1 MWGRKKM
8 QKTQTA
14 GDMPALRHG
23 LRSSVAL
30 ISGEDPGEF
39 EILRDGMVDELRPVG
54 MLEHELVERV
64 VSCTWRLRRI
74 GLLEAEALDELAER
88 AYQSRIVRL
97 SRVRLIPFADEGTDH
112 GQPELP
118 MAPGVGRARR
128 PENSIGRAL
137 ADESADRAL
146 NVLRR
151 YESSLDRNLA
161 SALAQLERVQA
172 GRKRDAGAEGK
183 DCKDSE
189 GCKGCRDAPAMNGK
203 DCKDSGG
210 CKGRP
215 DAPAMNGEDC
225 KDSEGCKGRPDAP
238 AMTGR
243 DCEGSEGC
251 KGRPDPDHGVRVLNA
266 PAKAAVEPA
275 ATSPKAHSCLLQ
287 PTSKVFNWDD
297 V

>member
-1 MWGRKKM
+1 M
-8 QKTQTA
+8 QRTQTA

-54 MLEHELVERV
+54 VLEHELVERV

-172 GRKRDAGAEGK
+172 GRARDARDGK
-183 DCKDSE
+183 DRKDSE
-189 GCKGCRDAPAMNGK
+189 GCKGRVGAPAMNGK

-210 CKGRP
+210 CMGRV
-215 DAPAMNGEDC
+215 DAPAMNG
-225 KDSEGCKGRPDAP
+225 KDYKGSEGRMGPSDAGFGRRAPAMTSKDRKGSEGCMGRPDADAGFRGP
-238 AMTGR
+238 G
-243 DCEGSEGC
+243 
-251 KGRPDPDHGVRVLNA
+251 
-266 PAKAAVEPA
+266 AAAEPA
-275 ATSPKAHSCLLQ
+275 ANRAPGSGDRVPDAPSPAPALA
-287 PTSKVFNWDD
+287 T
-297 V
+297 

>member
-1 MWGRKKM
+1 M

-30 ISGEDPGEF
+30 ISGEDPDEF
-39 EILRDGMVDELRPVG
+39 EMLCDGMVDELRPVG

-88 AYQSRIVRL
+88 AYQSRFLRL
-97 SRVRLIPFADEGTDH
+97 SRLTIVRPAEDG
-112 GQPELP
+112 PE
-118 MAPGVGRARR
+118 PGCGPESIGRARR

-161 SALAQLERVQA
+161 SAL
-172 GRKRDAGAEGK
+172 
-183 DCKDSE
+183 
-189 GCKGCRDAPAMNGK
+189 
-203 DCKDSGG
+203 
-210 CKGRP
+210 
-215 DAPAMNGEDC
+215 
-225 KDSEGCKGRPDAP
+225 
-238 AMTGR
+238 
-243 DCEGSEGC
+243 
-251 KGRPDPDHGVRVLNA
+251 
-266 PAKAAVEPA
+266 
-275 ATSPKAHSCLLQ
+275 
-287 PTSKVFNWDD
+287 
-297 V
+297 